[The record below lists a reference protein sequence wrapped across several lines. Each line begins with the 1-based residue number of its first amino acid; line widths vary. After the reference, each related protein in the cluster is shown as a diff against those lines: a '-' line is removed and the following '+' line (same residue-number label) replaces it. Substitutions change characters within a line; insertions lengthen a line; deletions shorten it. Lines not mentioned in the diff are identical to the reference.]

1 MAIPLKSMGSRWTR
15 YPARCRAC
23 ALDFIIHRPSSWTV
37 HDGSKVA
44 GVAVMEEAAA
54 DQLSLDIGL
63 ARNLYWLRRAE
74 EQYK

>member
-1 MAIPLKSMGSRWTR
+1 
-15 YPARCRAC
+15 
-23 ALDFIIHRPSSWTV
+23 
-37 HDGSKVA
+37 
-44 GVAVMEEAAA
+44 MEEAAA